1 MTVTVTTFQVPGFLS
16 LTIAIVVFFIG
27 AGLNSAIAPLRR
39 WNIPEAVTGGL
50 LAALATLCA
59 YRFFDVAISFDLA
72 ARDMLLLY
80 FFTGIGL
87 NARLSDLLSGGKP
100 LLVLLLLTIAF
111 LLIQNLIA
119 AGSVAVLGL
128 PEGMTVLLGSASLI
142 GGHGTTIAWGP
153 IIAQRFGITNAVE
166 VGVAAATLG
175 LVVASLVGGPV
186 ARHLI
191 TRNGLSGPRDA
202 APVFGIESA
211 AARSPAD
218 EISHVSLL
226 RTILVMNVA
235 VLIGF
240 SVDEIL
246 DDLGI
251 RLPLFVSC
259 LLVAIVLTNT
269 VPRLL
274 PRLIWPTRSKALALV
289 SDLSLNIF
297 LAMSLMSMQLWTI
310 GGLGPSL
317 VLVLGIQT
325 LAAVLYMLFVVFPAM
340 GRTYE
345 AAVISAGFSGISL
358 GATPTAIA
366 NMTAVTKAHGAA
378 PRAFI
383 ILPLVSAFFIDI
395 ANAVVIGFLMR

>member
-1 MTVTVTTFQVPGFLS
+1 MTTFQVPGFLS
-16 LTIAIVVFFIG
+16 LTIAIVVFFVG
-27 AGLNSAIAPLRR
+27 SGLNNAFAPLQR

-59 YRFFDVAISFDLA
+59 NRFFGIAVSFDLA

-87 NARLSDLLSGGKP
+87 NARLGDLLSGGRP
-100 LLVLLLLTIAF
+100 LLILLLLTIAF

-153 IIAQRFGITNAVE
+153 IIAERFGITNAVE

-191 TRNGLSGPRDA
+191 SRNGLSGPRDA
-202 APVFGIESA
+202 APVFGIQNATEQ
-211 AARSPAD
+211 SPAAD

-251 RLPLFVSC
+251 KLPLFVSC

-269 VPRLL
+269 VPRLM
-274 PRLIWPTRSKALALV
+274 PRLIWPTRTRALALV

-317 VLVLGIQT
+317 VLVLGVQT

-395 ANAVVIGFLMR
+395 ANAIVIGFLMR